1 MRNDAD
7 IIEAKD
13 NSTEEQRYLC
23 SIPGMMEKKFFKEWQ
38 NHFLKLYQKVRL
50 SGKSLI
56 KIKAQSEF

>member
-23 SIPGMMEKKFFKEWQ
+23 SIPGMMEKNSSRNGRTTF
-38 NHFLKLYQKVRL
+38 
-50 SGKSLI
+50 
-56 KIKAQSEF
+56 

>member
-23 SIPGMMEKKFFKEWQ
+23 SIPGMMEKILQGMAEPLSEAIPESEVEW
-38 NHFLKLYQKVRL
+38 
-50 SGKSLI
+50 
-56 KIKAQSEF
+56 